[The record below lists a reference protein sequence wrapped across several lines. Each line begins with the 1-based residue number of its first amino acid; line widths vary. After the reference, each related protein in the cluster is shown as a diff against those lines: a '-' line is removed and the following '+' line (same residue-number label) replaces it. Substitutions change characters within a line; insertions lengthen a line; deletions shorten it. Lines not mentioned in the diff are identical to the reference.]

1 MERIA
6 SPALLVTV
14 LLMQHAV
21 GFLGYKLVLVAYAEL
36 FVLLNPRV
44 LFCRA
49 ALSPF
54 SAQPVFLFGFV
65 LMQVQDIALGLVEL
79 DDVLMGSPERVKV
92 PLDGIASFQQ
102 VSCTTQ
108 LGVVHK
114 FAEAV
119 LKSCCLCH

>member
-1 MERIA
+1 
-6 SPALLVTV
+6 
-14 LLMQHAV
+14 
-21 GFLGYKLVLVAYAEL
+21 
-36 FVLLNPRV
+36 
-44 LFCRA
+44 
-49 ALSPF
+49 
-54 SAQPVFLFGFV
+54 
-65 LMQVQDIALGLVEL
+65 MQVQDFALGLVEL